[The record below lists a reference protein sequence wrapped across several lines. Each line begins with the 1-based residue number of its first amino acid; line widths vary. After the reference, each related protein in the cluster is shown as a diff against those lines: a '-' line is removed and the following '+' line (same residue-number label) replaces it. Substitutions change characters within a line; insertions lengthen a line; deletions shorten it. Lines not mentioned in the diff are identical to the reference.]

1 MSTLCAA
8 RTRRIAHAGGPV
20 DPSRHS
26 RYPAPVFM
34 SEAITRGI
42 RVRVQSSYVPERS
55 EPERGSWFFIY
66 TVEVANL
73 GSDTAQLVSRHWI
86 ITDADGTVR
95 EVRGPGVVGEQP
107 KLEPGQSFTYTS
119 ACPLETP
126 FGTMHGTYQMVTNSG
141 ERFDAEIA
149 PFSLGEPHA
158 IN

>member
-1 MSTLCAA
+1 
-8 RTRRIAHAGGPV
+8 V
-20 DPSRHS
+20 RHS
-26 RYPAPVFM
+26 RYPAGVFT
-34 SEAITRGI
+34 SEAVTRGI
-42 RVRVQSSYVPERS
+42 RVRVESSYVPERS

-73 GSDTAQLVSRHWI
+73 GNETAQLVSRHWI

-107 KLEPGQSFTYTS
+107 TLEPGQSFTYTS

-126 FGTMHGTYQMVTNSG
+126 FGTMHGTYQMVTTTG

>member
-1 MSTLCAA
+1 
-8 RTRRIAHAGGPV
+8 
-20 DPSRHS
+20 
-26 RYPAPVFM
+26 M

-55 EPERGSWFFIY
+55 EPDEKSWFFIY

-73 GSDTAQLVSRHWI
+73 GSESAQLVSRHWI
-86 ITDADGTVR
+86 ITDADGAVR

-107 KLEPGQSFTYTS
+107 TLEPGQSFTYTS

-126 FGTMHGTYQMVTNSG
+126 FGTMHGTYQMVTKSG